1 MCDVSVVEAM
11 AYSIEPFLLS
21 VEVTTAE
28 ELEGLRNLMGAE
40 MQLDSFCGKVFLK
53 SVWAERG

>member
-1 MCDVSVVEAM
+1 VEQVEAM

-21 VEVTTAE
+21 MEVTTAE

-40 MQLDSFCGKVFLK
+40 MRLDSFCGKAFIK
-53 SVWAERG
+53 CVWAERG

>member
-1 MCDVSVVEAM
+1 M

-21 VEVTTAE
+21 MEVTTAE